1 MEREV
6 VVRTVEGQGLRH
18 EVSVGP
24 HRVAADVTEGAP
36 RPFELLLGALGAC
49 TSMTVKSYAD
59 RKGWPVKAIEVR
71 LTRDPEKG
79 IRRTIRIEGN
89 LDAEQRK
96 RLLEIADRCP
106 VHKALVGGVPV
117 LTEPA

>member
-6 VVRTVEGQGLRH
+6 VVRGVDGGALRN
-18 EVSVGP
+18 EISVGP
-24 HRVAADVTEGAP
+24 HRLASENGDAEP

-59 RKGWPVKAIEVR
+59 RKGWPVTGLEIR

-79 IRRTIRIEGN
+79 IRRTIRIDGD

-106 VHKALVGGVPV
+106 VHRALVGGVPV
-117 LTEPA
+117 HTEPA